1 MDNFRQP
8 INMLLGE
15 HQIFTTKKIHPTVC
29 IYIYISHDGSMVLVY
44 MLTWLGFLLM
54 GSMEHH
60 INSSTQK
67 GSVMGTGTS
76 FSKFSKIPFWLQG
89 FTFVSPVFL
98 LRFQCTTKA
107 AWHLRTV
114 PRAAPRSRCGT
125 SSATVLSPWRLPM
138 HWPPPIGCGIL
149 AMKVKKKTLGCWVLT
164 GVVTCY

>member
-1 MDNFRQP
+1 MTGVFVDGIHGTPYFFR
-8 INMLLGE
+8 
-15 HQIFTTKKIHPTVC
+15 
-29 IYIYISHDGSMVLVY
+29 
-44 MLTWLGFLLM
+44 
-54 GSMEHH
+54 
-60 INSSTQK
+60 STEK

-149 AMKVKKKTLGCWVLT
+149 AMKVKKKRWAVEFSPGLWHVINRSDYIHVYIYIYMYIYIYSTYIYIYDIYIYIWG
-164 GVVTCY
+164 GYMS